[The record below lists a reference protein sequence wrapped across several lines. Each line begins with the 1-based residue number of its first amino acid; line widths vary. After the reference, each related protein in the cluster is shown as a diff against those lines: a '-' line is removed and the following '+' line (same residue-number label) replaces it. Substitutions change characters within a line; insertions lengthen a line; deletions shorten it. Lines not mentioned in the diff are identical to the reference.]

1 MGRPKGYKHTE
12 ESKRKMSLAKLGI
25 PKSEEH
31 KKHMSESKKG
41 KVITE
46 EVKKHMSEGW
56 KRRREYRRRLKIV
69 PAQKDD
75 PVIEAN
81 PDKPIQIGRID
92 IQKYVGRYGK
102 IIL

>member
-12 ESKRKMSLAKLGI
+12 ESKRKMSLAKIGV

-31 KKHMSESKKG
+31 KRHISEANKG

-46 EVKKHMSEGW
+46 EVRRHMSEGW
-56 KRRREYRRRLKIV
+56 KRRREYRRMLKIV
-69 PAQKDD
+69 PPTKDD
-75 PVIEAN
+75 PVLEAN
-81 PDKPIQIGRID
+81 PDKPIQLGRID
-92 IQKYVGRYGK
+92 IEKYVKKNGK